1 MLSFSFTVRSAKA
14 ELNKAKH
21 AQKQHD
27 QAIRQ
32 QLSPDARSGAW
43 WNSLWADNLYF
54 LQIQTLKRPIKH
66 KIAPK

>member
-32 QLSPDARSGAW
+32 QVSLSGAW